1 MDMENLDLNK
11 QNYADMTLQILS
23 AYISGD
29 EAINFDLAS
38 SLMDSL
44 YNDPDING
52 PGFLPGVFFASI
64 IHMSLM
70 LQILATT
77 FEISK
82 QDALSKYALSYE
94 NVRELIARMPQVHPS
109 IVNEI
114 VQYFEED

>member
-1 MDMENLDLNK
+1 MDMKDIDANQ

-23 AYISGD
+23 AYLSGN
-29 EAINFDLAS
+29 EEINYDLAT

-44 YNDPDING
+44 YSDPEING

-77 FEISK
+77 FEIPKS
-82 QDALSKYALSYE
+82 DALSRYALSYE
-94 NVRELIARMPQVHPS
+94 GVRDLIASMPQVHPKV
-109 IVNEI
+109 VNEI
-114 VQYFEED
+114 VEHLRED